1 MASCLALVLLISS
14 PAYSRIQ
21 AVDYA
26 GEYINDDNKLVL
38 LVKNESL
45 FSDNELFQEL
55 KNDPVVEINHVSSAE
70 MEELL

>member
-1 MASCLALVLLISS
+1 M
-14 PAYSRIQ
+14 
-21 AVDYA
+21 DYA